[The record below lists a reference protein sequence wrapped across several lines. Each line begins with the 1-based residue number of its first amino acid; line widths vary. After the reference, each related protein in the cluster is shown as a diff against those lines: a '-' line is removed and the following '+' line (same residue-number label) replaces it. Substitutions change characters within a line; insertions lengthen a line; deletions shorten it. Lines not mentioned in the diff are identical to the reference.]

1 MAFCLFSADTF
12 FEDWKQEKS
21 HCAVTVSLKKQS
33 TEPKM
38 SNQENKK
45 NYKIPTLS
53 VMNLNVSDIITV
65 SNGDNEG
72 NAGEGGLDDE
82 V

>member
-1 MAFCLFSADTF
+1 
-12 FEDWKQEKS
+12 
-21 HCAVTVSLKKQS
+21 
-33 TEPKM
+33 M